1 VNCKNDAGSCQCWE
15 HHRGLSAY
23 STDPV
28 AYAAAL
34 HRCRPSKVVLSVLTR
49 DDILSVEKQCDQTM
63 TCGCRKCSYERA
75 TRGAQGSGH
84 QPWHP
89 RAPRQRAA

>member
-28 AYAAAL
+28 AYTAAL
-34 HRCRPSKVVLSVLTR
+34 TSCRPSKVVLSVLTK
-49 DDILSVEKQCDQTM
+49 DDILSIETACDHTM
-63 TCGCRKCSYERA
+63 TCACRTCSSDRA
-75 TRGAQGSGH
+75 ARKKQTQP
-84 QPWHP
+84 QPWQP